1 MILFIH
7 YVPDVGELV
16 SDSESPLLSDGCECV
31 CFVCVIELT
40 VISPLEYVVLP
51 VVAAVLLLIHFLMIR
66 KQGISGP
73 L

>member
-51 VVAAVLLLIHFLMIR
+51 VVAV
-66 KQGISGP
+66 
-73 L
+73 